1 MNIKIPYIYIYIYQ
15 RGGTNTYVNVQPQ
28 IMKEVEII

>member
-1 MNIKIPYIYIYIYQ
+1 MNIKIPYIYQ
-15 RGGTNTYVNVQPQ
+15 GGGTNTYVNVQPQ